1 MVWSQLCLCL
11 AVTQLL
17 CDEAGSCWTEMCKW
31 GGGDTR
37 GETKW
42 AKLQIPWWQD
52 RAAGIWQ
59 RGRDINAWGQ
69 CHNLGGTGM
78 MLCASFLHWHIP
90 ECFWCCLKTC
100 RDHLSL
106 YQPPPSHSCLCWQR
120 DHYDILDSEHWLR
133 TVLCLYHRFWCSPD
147 YVCVSVG
154 GRSFAPAA
162 NLTNVSWYDDYFL
175 KCLILIE
182 VCACMLSCF
191 SRVQCFAILWTV
203 AARLLCPWSSPGKN
217 TRAVCHALLQG
228 LFATQES
235 NACLLQCWQ
244 ILYYWATREA
254 PTEVQLSYN
263 IVLVLGVQHSY
274 WVTHTHTHISFSDS
288 FPI

>member
-1 MVWSQLCLCL
+1 MGMNFHKLWEIVENRGAWCA
-11 AVTQLL
+11 AVHGVTK
-17 CDEAGSCWTEMCKW
+17 SWTRLNNNTCF
-31 GGGDTR
+31 
-37 GETKW
+37 
-42 AKLQIPWWQD
+42 
-52 RAAGIWQ
+52 
-59 RGRDINAWGQ
+59 
-69 CHNLGGTGM
+69 TGV
-78 MLCASFLHWHIP
+78 
-90 ECFWCCLKTC
+90 
-100 RDHLSL
+100 
-106 YQPPPSHSCLCWQR
+106 SHFR
-120 DHYDILDSEHWLR
+120 
-133 TVLCLYHRFWCSPD
+133 
-147 YVCVSVG
+147 
-154 GRSFAPAA
+154 
-162 NLTNVSWYDDYFL
+162 